1 MQMIRLYY
9 NVVGP
14 NKNQNR
20 RLQKEMGVD
29 SCTLWVNGKKYEF
42 SVGTKFGQL
51 SPEETLVETLRE
63 RLGLTG
69 TKKSCD
75 EGACGACTVII
86 DGEAITSCMTL
97 TVDCDGKHIITV
109 EGLQNPSTGEL
120 DPLQQTFIDEYAFQ
134 CGFCTPGV
142 LMTTKA
148 LLMKNPH
155 PTRKDIEDALAGNY
169 CRCISQYHVLNAIE
183 KFANGGEK

>member
-1 MQMIRLYY
+1 MEVKY
-9 NVVGP
+9 
-14 NKNQNR
+14 
-20 RLQKEMGVD
+20 
-29 SCTLWVNGKKYEF
+29 CTLYVNGNCYEF
-42 SVGTKFGQL
+42 SVGTKFGQVR
-51 SPEETLVETLRE
+51 PEETLLETLRE

-86 DGEAITSCMTL
+86 DGDAVSSCMTL
-97 TVDCDGKHIITV
+97 TINCDGKHIITV
-109 EGLQNPSTGEL
+109 EGLQDPHTGEL

-155 PTRKDIEDALAGNY
+155 PTRKEIEDALSGNY

-183 KFANGGEK
+183 KIALKEES

>member
-1 MQMIRLYY
+1 ME
-9 NVVGP
+9 V
-14 NKNQNR
+14 K
-20 RLQKEMGVD
+20 
-29 SCTLWVNGKKYEF
+29 SCTMYVNGNKYEF
-42 SVGTKFGQL
+42 SVGDKFGQVR
-51 SPEETLVETLRE
+51 PEETLLETLRE

-75 EGACGACTVII
+75 EGACGACTVIV
-86 DGEAITSCMTL
+86 DGDAISSCMTL
-97 TVDCDGKHIITV
+97 TVDCDGKHVTTV
-109 EGLQNPSTGEL
+109 EGLQDPHTGEL
-120 DPLQQTFIDEYAFQ
+120 DPIQQTFIDEYAFQ

-155 PTRKDIEDALAGNY
+155 PTRAEIEDALSGNY

-183 KFANGGEK
+183 KIARKGEA